1 MKPNLNIFAVAAAL
15 VMALFVTFG
24 TTEGAVAQ
32 SCLDKRQI
40 QEAVSSGQIKSLD
53 AVLASGGVDAS
64 ADILNVQVCD
74 EGGRMVYVI
83 AVLTSDGQAKNLVLS
98 AQ

>member
-1 MKPNLNIFAVAAAL
+1 MKPNLNIFAAAAAL
-15 VMALFVTFG
+15 VMALFVTVA
-24 TTEGAVAQ
+24 TTDDALAQ

-40 QEAVSSGQIKSLD
+40 QEAVSTGQIKSLD

-83 AVLTSDGQAKNLVLS
+83 AVLTSDGQAQNLVLS
-98 AQ
+98 AN